1 MLKVNESLLL
11 EDYKKLVEKKAVSEE
26 RIKNAAKQ
34 FAVNRGYN
42 AEQIAGF
49 IAYVLTVEGGGLSKE
64 EEIKLALFGEYV
76 CEVEDAE
83 VVKVAEDIAEKEV
96 GEVPEKGFDAEI
108 SEVADNGETVI

>member
-11 EDYKKLVEKKAVSEE
+11 EDYNKLVEKKAVSEE

-34 FAVNRGYN
+34 FAVARGYN
-42 AEQIAGF
+42 EEQIAGF
-49 IAYVLTVEGGGLSKE
+49 IAYVLTVEGSGLSKE
-64 EEIKLALFGEYV
+64 EEIKLALFGKYV

-83 VVKVAEDIAEKEV
+83 AVQEVAEEVAEKEV
-96 GEVPEKGFDAEI
+96 CVAPESLDAEI